1 MPAQFIKGLMK
12 CLSWIRIILLICFF
26 LICCSCFNLYSQP
39 EGFNISRQY
48 QLLKKNSMA
57 FELNFGPGFA
67 NRVYVPYYENEIIPG
82 VLFSASVS
90 YTPVDRLKTKLEF
103 GSFLEEWQIF
113 NDYTKPGNEY
123 NNGRGFGIL
132 SASYF
137 PSKKPFWFSA
147 GAGFGNYQ
155 FNRIK
160 DPVLTQQGTY
170 TSSSI
175 CNSGFIIQG
184 GVGYDY
190 TPWDKVKTGISL
202 VASYLFMDDLEFV
215 TGETLANDEG
225 SFFIGITV
233 SIGLIIDFQREMS
246 SGR

>member
-1 MPAQFIKGLMK
+1 MKYLM
-12 CLSWIRIILLICFF
+12 LIRPILLICFL
-26 LICCSCFNLYSQP
+26 LILCTCFDIFSQP
-39 EGFNISRQY
+39 NGFIVSRQD
-48 QLLKKNSMA
+48 QLLKKNNLA

-67 NRVYVPYYENEIIPG
+67 NRVYVPYYENDIIPG

-90 YTPVDRLKTKLEF
+90 YTPIDRLKTKLEF
-103 GSFLEEWQIF
+103 GSFLEEWQIL

-123 NNGRGFGIL
+123 NNGRDFGIV
-132 SASYF
+132 SVSYF
-137 PSKKPFWFSA
+137 PSKKPLWFSA

-175 CNSGFIIQG
+175 CNSGFMILG

-190 TPWDKVKTGISL
+190 TPWDKVKTGIAL

-215 TGETLANDEG
+215 TGETLSNNVG
-225 SFFIGITV
+225 SFVIGITV
-233 SIGLIIDFQREMS
+233 SIGLIIDTQKGIS
-246 SGR
+246 SGM

>member
-1 MPAQFIKGLMK
+1 MK
-12 CLSWIRIILLICFF
+12 YMRWMRSILLVGLFTILCTG
-26 LICCSCFNLYSQP
+26 FNTYSQP
-39 EGFNISRQY
+39 EGFRASSQD
-48 QLLKKNSMA
+48 QLLKKSNMA

-82 VLFSASVS
+82 VLFSASIS
-90 YTPVDRLKTKLEF
+90 YMPVDRLKAKLEF
-103 GSFLEEWQIF
+103 GGFFEKWQIF

-123 NNGRGFGIL
+123 NNDRTFGIV
-132 SASYF
+132 SVSYF
-137 PSKKPFWFSA
+137 PFKKPLWFSA

-175 CNSGFIIQG
+175 LNTGVMIQG

-190 TPWDKVKTGISL
+190 LLWKKAKTGIML
-202 VASYLFMDDLEFV
+202 ITSYLPMDDLEFV
-215 TGETLANDEG
+215 TGETLANDVG
-225 SFFIGITV
+225 SLVIGISV
-233 SIGLIIDFQREMS
+233 SVGLIIDTKQDMA